1 MSRLPTPK
9 GFRRLRAN
17 EKRRPLDCV
26 WSWGDGPWTLVSSAS
41 VGGPYLPRPP
51 HSHWP
56 VIRRKPGQ
64 RYALPS

>member
-17 EKRRPLDCV
+17 EKRRPLDYV
-26 WSWGDGPWTLVSSAS
+26 WATGIGPWVLVSEGS
-41 VGGPYLPRPP
+41 VGNPYWPKPP

-64 RYALPS
+64 RYALPE